1 MCVCERVE
9 PPLKPLAN
17 SSRLAFNKSVERFQ
31 HRVSDSLRSYFNRAA
46 KYACSNIS
54 RGKIARELA
63 RDDDERKKKT
73 VRRVEPLRQMWLY
86 RERLQVWDAKVFWQW
101 FWNFPIA
108 YETLSQCIGKRQKQK
123 WFDFKLLIPRV
134 GNHNRLIPTF
144 KRVIHKSY
152 MKLADS
158 FFSVRKRVKRK
169 TEVVFVMKN

>member
-1 MCVCERVE
+1 MCERVE

-73 VRRVEPLRQMWLY
+73 VRRVEPLRQM
-86 RERLQVWDAKVFWQW
+86 
-101 FWNFPIA
+101 
-108 YETLSQCIGKRQKQK
+108 
-123 WFDFKLLIPRV
+123 
-134 GNHNRLIPTF
+134 
-144 KRVIHKSY
+144 
-152 MKLADS
+152 
-158 FFSVRKRVKRK
+158 
-169 TEVVFVMKN
+169 